1 MNERA
6 DLQSFRLEILRKK
19 VQIAAQYLL
28 DTQNNTAKMLDL
40 SSSNRMV
47 KLSTK
52 FNDIQTNQNVY

>member
-28 DTQNNTAKMLDL
+28 DTQNNTAKMLDQ

-47 KLSTK
+47 KLNTK

>member
-28 DTQNNTAKMLDL
+28 DTQNNTAKMLDQ
-40 SSSNRMV
+40 SSSNRIV